1 MPIDCEI
8 GQGEERPE
16 SAALP
21 KSKWNDA
28 FARPFRGQPLN
39 EKTETEN
46 DAPSQPDDFPGVK
59 RDSENFRVAE
69 KKNALHSFEFR
80 GEGVQRPVFSQD
92 RFRIDCSGAIYLE
105 YGKSASA
112 RSCRLPA
119 RQAD

>member
-46 DAPSQPDDFPGVK
+46 DAPGQPDDFPGVK
-59 RDSENFRVAE
+59 RDSENFRVGE
-69 KKNALHSFEFR
+69 KKNALHSSTFAEKAPSDQSF
-80 GEGVQRPVFSQD
+80 PKTVF
-92 RFRIDCSGAIYLE
+92 A
-105 YGKSASA
+105 
-112 RSCRLPA
+112 
-119 RQAD
+119 